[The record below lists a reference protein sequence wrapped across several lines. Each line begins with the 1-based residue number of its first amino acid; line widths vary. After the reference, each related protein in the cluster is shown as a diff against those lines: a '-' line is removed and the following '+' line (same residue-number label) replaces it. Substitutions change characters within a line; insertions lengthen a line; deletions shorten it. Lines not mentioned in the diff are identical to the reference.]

1 MADAGQDTTADALAL
16 SDEDFALLSRWMD
29 GEVSGP
35 ERARVEQRLSAELQ
49 LGAALRALESQDER
63 LRAAFRHRDD
73 VPATVVQKLLAADAT
88 GAPAAARESQVVAF
102 PRRGEHRQPA
112 AHTANRWPL
121 AAAASLLAALGVVFL
136 AQQAPEDGVRLAT
149 SDTTLAEALDV
160 RPSGT
165 DWLPLEDGRMLQPVL
180 SFAHRDGTWCREY
193 LLRDAQHDW
202 RGVACRSNGTWTTQ
216 ALGREDYLDST
227 NAYRTASAGDSQPV
241 ALFITENAA
250 DIALG
255 REQEQALINTGW
267 DSVQP

>member
-1 MADAGQDTTADALAL
+1 MCA
-16 SDEDFALLSRWMD
+16 
-29 GEVSGP
+29 P
-35 ERARVEQRLSAELQ
+35 RAPT
-49 LGAALRALESQDER
+49 GC
-63 LRAAFRHRDD
+63 
-73 VPATVVQKLLAADAT
+73 PWKT
-88 GAPAAARESQVVAF
+88 GACCS
-102 PRRGEHRQPA
+102 
-112 AHTANRWPL
+112 
-121 AAAASLLAALGVVFL
+121 
-136 AQQAPEDGVRLAT
+136 
-149 SDTTLAEALDV
+149 
-160 RPSGT
+160 
-165 DWLPLEDGRMLQPVL
+165 PVL

>member
-1 MADAGQDTTADALAL
+1 
-16 SDEDFALLSRWMD
+16 
-29 GEVSGP
+29 
-35 ERARVEQRLSAELQ
+35 
-49 LGAALRALESQDER
+49 
-63 LRAAFRHRDD
+63 
-73 VPATVVQKLLAADAT
+73 
-88 GAPAAARESQVVAF
+88 
-102 PRRGEHRQPA
+102 
-112 AHTANRWPL
+112 
-121 AAAASLLAALGVVFL
+121 
-136 AQQAPEDGVRLAT
+136 
-149 SDTTLAEALDV
+149 V